1 MAGKHV
7 QMMKTVTCTRN
18 EKHLETQTGVLLLEQ
33 SYLSDI
39 PLNRKKQI

>member
-7 QMMKTVTCTRN
+7 QMMKTVTCTGI
-18 EKHLETQTGVLLLEQ
+18 EKQFETKTSVLLLAQ
-33 SYLSDI
+33 RYVSDI